1 MKMTSSRVKTQDFN
15 LIKTQNLKKDQTEK
29 NTD

>member
-1 MKMTSSRVKTQDFN
+1 MTSSRVKTQDFN
-15 LIKTQNLKKDQTEK
+15 LITTQNLKKDQTEK